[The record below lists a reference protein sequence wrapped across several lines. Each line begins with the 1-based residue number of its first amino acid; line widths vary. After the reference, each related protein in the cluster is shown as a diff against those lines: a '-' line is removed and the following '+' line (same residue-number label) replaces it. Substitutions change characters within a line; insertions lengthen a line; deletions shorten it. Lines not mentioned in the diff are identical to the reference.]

1 MGLPLGCFAQT
12 DKDVINRTWSVDFWL
27 ILSNY
32 FVLVILDFRAIIMQ
46 GILFSRQLRG

>member
-27 ILSNY
+27 IL
-32 FVLVILDFRAIIMQ
+32 
-46 GILFSRQLRG
+46 